1 MGVCVFVHGH
11 VSDGVSCTMIL
22 RTTLLRSTSSVP
34 CCSWLPAT
42 SDELDDACKTN
53 GQRDRPTRGGQSR
66 VTEAFPATHESSDT
80 GTLPTM
86 FLASHGPG
94 CCLLPV
100 GALALTKRHTTDV
113 RCPWVRPM
121 SPNPCGVCGGITQ
134 RFPSASHKVFPLV
147 PQNRARLPDGTHRLW
162 VCARAHALR
171 VHGGRPELPSWGG
184 SRALAFKGA
193 QTRVGPSLLSSPLP

>member
-34 CCSWLPAT
+34 CCSWLQAA
-42 SDELDDACKTN
+42 SDELGDTCKMN
-53 GQRDRPTRGGQSR
+53 GQRGRPTRGGQSR

-80 GTLPTM
+80 GTLPTV

-94 CCLLPV
+94 CCFLPA

-113 RCPWVRPM
+113 HCPWGGLESKSLWCVRGDYPA
-121 SPNPCGVCGGITQ
+121 N
-134 RFPSASHKVFPLV
+134 AWVFVYVFMHMCRMVYL
-147 PQNRARLPDGTHRLW
+147 AR
-162 VCARAHALR
+162 
-171 VHGGRPELPSWGG
+171 
-184 SRALAFKGA
+184 
-193 QTRVGPSLLSSPLP
+193 